1 MVEAVESKKMG
12 QLLKARR
19 EELGLTQE
27 EVALRAGVSPS
38 LVAKLEQGRQD
49 IWDMKVSNFVG
60 LARALQLDPI
70 HLRQL
75 FSDVEQSVLKAT
87 LAPATT
93 KTAPVLGEAAAG
105 KPFEYP
111 IPADLY
117 RPTTAIF
124 FVSGDSMDDG
134 TEDAIREG
142 DMVLVDTSVKEL
154 KPGGLYVL
162 EIVGDG
168 YTLKEARKL
177 NGEWVFMPWNPKHP
191 AVCPDEVKVVG
202 KVYAVNRFRT
212 VRR

>member
-1 MVEAVESKKMG
+1 
-12 QLLKARR
+12 
-19 EELGLTQE
+19 
-27 EVALRAGVSPS
+27 
-38 LVAKLEQGRQD
+38 
-49 IWDMKVSNFVG
+49 
-60 LARALQLDPI
+60 
-70 HLRQL
+70 
-75 FSDVEQSVLKAT
+75 
-87 LAPATT
+87 
-93 KTAPVLGEAAAG
+93 
-105 KPFEYP
+105 
-111 IPADLY
+111 
-117 RPTTAIF
+117 
-124 FVSGDSMDDG
+124 MDDG

-191 AVCPDEVKVVG
+191 AVRPDEVKVVG